1 MSFQEAGKINSSKND
16 GPLNMNWSRLQ
27 EYMCPMCEC
36 EDLLTYFDHIE
47 LWKCGCGFKI
57 SKYKFEK
64 ITSDLDENDYVH
76 GFCYGDYTDET
87 PF

>member
-1 MSFQEAGKINSSKND
+1 MAFKEAGKENNKK
-16 GPLNMNWSRLQ
+16 GPLEMTWSNL
-27 EYMCPMCEC
+27 EDGKCPICS
-36 EDLLTYFDHIE
+36 EDLNYFDHIE

-64 ITSDLDENDYVH
+64 ITSDIAMNDYAN
-76 GFCYGDYTDET
+76 GFCYGDYWDES